1 MHVQDIKMISV
12 IEWIIF
18 QTNYMQTTNELKIR
32 SINSSECQIIMK
44 SNIHVTQYS
53 HSYPAKQ
60 S

>member
-1 MHVQDIKMISV
+1 MHVQDIKMISI

-32 SINSSECQIIMK
+32 SINSSECQIIME

>member
-32 SINSSECQIIMK
+32 SINSSECQFIIE
-44 SNIHVTQYS
+44 SNIHVT
-53 HSYPAKQ
+53 HAKQ